1 MRIIAC
7 IFMGRR
13 STNKTRNIDPERQ
26 AEWIALLSPHFRDKG
41 IKNFSMD
48 DMAEV
53 IGISKATLY
62 KYFKSRD
69 EIVALYITDKIA
81 RSAGFVTRLHD
92 ETLPYIDRYKNAVA
106 YFCQTVADTS
116 VLLLADLKELYPDIW
131 LMIDQFRDY
140 STKILTEYYERGIKE
155 GIFNPIHTAIL
166 AAGDQYALTI
176 LTDPEFLKKTDMTL
190 GEAIEEYFELR
201 ANGIIK
207 R

>member
-1 MRIIAC
+1 
-7 IFMGRR
+7 MGRR

-26 AEWIALLSPHFRDKG
+26 AEWVALLSPHFRDKG

-69 EIVALYITDKIA
+69 EIVALFITDKLKK
-81 RSAGFVTRLHD
+81 SAGFVTRLHD
-92 ETLPYIDRYKNAVA
+92 EGQPYIDRYKNAVA
-106 YFCQTVADTS
+106 YFCETVADTS
-116 VLLLADLKELYPDIW
+116 VLLLTDLKELYPDIW
-131 LMIDQFRDY
+131 LMINQFRDY
-140 STKILTEYYERGIKE
+140 STKILTEYYEQGIKE

-176 LTDPEFLKKTDMTL
+176 LTDPDFLKKTDMTL